1 VILPVVLMGDR
12 GLPKGVMV
20 RSGWGGVL
28 KGARDSI
35 VQSSCQ
41 WRGAG
46 GFEQMTMDHWQ
57 WCRQQEIRGKKW
69 GSEGHRWQAGSKT
82 GGRGR

>member
-12 GLPKGVMV
+12 GLPKGEMV

-35 VQSSCQ
+35 V
-41 WRGAG
+41 
-46 GFEQMTMDHWQ
+46 
-57 WCRQQEIRGKKW
+57 
-69 GSEGHRWQAGSKT
+69 
-82 GGRGR
+82 